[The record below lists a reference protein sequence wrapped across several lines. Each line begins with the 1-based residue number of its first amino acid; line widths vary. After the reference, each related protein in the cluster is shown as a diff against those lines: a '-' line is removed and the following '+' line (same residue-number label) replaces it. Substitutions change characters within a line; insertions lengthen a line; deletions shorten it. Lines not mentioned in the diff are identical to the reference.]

1 MPFTCSALRRYL
13 EQEKGKISDSR
24 AICKMI
30 VCPFAAAEEKGTT
43 NQQKELTAGELR
55 GIQRT
60 LQIYPGRIST
70 KVKRSINKQGGR
82 EN

>member
-1 MPFTCSALRRYL
+1 
-13 EQEKGKISDSR
+13 
-24 AICKMI
+24 MI